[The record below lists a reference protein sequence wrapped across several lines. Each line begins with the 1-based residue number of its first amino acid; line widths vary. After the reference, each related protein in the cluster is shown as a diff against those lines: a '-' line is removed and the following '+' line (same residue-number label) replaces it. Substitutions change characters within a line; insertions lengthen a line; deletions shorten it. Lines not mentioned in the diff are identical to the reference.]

1 MRLLIV
7 LSGPVA
13 VGKTSFGDALI
24 SITGAKRVSTRKFI
38 QALKGT
44 SDDRRKLQI
53 AGDELDNETNG
64 EWVADAVEAELS
76 SAAQDAI
83 LLLDSARIPA
93 QVDAVRKR
101 WPGHVFHVHL
111 HADDE
116 ELERRYLKRD
126 PRLKEFATYAEVKEN
141 QTEAAVPALQL
152 TADLTLDTDYV
163 APETLA
169 ATAMDWFE
177 GTGPR
182 SREPLVDVIIGGQYG
197 SEGKGNVCAHLAK
210 HYGVLMRIGG
220 PNAGHLVKEPEY
232 KYVQLPSGTGSNKN
246 AKILIGA
253 GSTLWLPQFLRE
265 IMDQGLRPDR
275 LSIDPQ
281 AMVIDDEDRRL
292 ETGALQSISSTKQG
306 VGAASA
312 RKIANRGNSPMFGPP
327 VKLARD
333 VEQLRDFVRDV
344 RAELDKHFA
353 AGAHVLLE
361 GTQGTLL
368 SLHHGF
374 WPSVT
379 SRETS
384 AAGCLS
390 DAGISPNRVRKIIMV
405 VRTYPIRVGGPSGWM
420 GRNITMEELAKRS
433 GILLDQFR
441 KTEKGTISGIE
452 RRVAEFDWAQ
462 IRRSAELNGAT
473 DIAVTFADYL
483 GVENQQANCFDELN
497 DRARDFIARLE
508 RVAGTPVTLI
518 SKAFAAD
525 GVLERGFL
533 K

>member
-1 MRLLIV
+1 MIAL
-7 LSGPVA
+7 
-13 VGKTSFGDALI
+13 VGAT
-24 SITGAKRVSTRKFI
+24 RVSTRRFI
-38 QALKGT
+38 QQKKGT
-44 SDDRRKLQI
+44 SDNRRELQA
-53 AGDELDNETNG
+53 AGDQLDVETNG
-64 EWVADAVEAELS
+64 EWVADAIEAELPGL
-76 SAAQDAI
+76 AANAV
-83 LLLDSARIPA
+83 LLLDSAKIPA
-93 QVDAVRKR
+93 QIGAVRSR
-101 WPGHVFHVHL
+101 WPSKVFHIHL
-111 HADDE
+111 HAADE
-116 ELERRYLKRD
+116 ELERRYLRRD
-126 PRLKEFATYAEVKEN
+126 PQLKEFATYAEVREN
-141 QTEAAVPALQL
+141 QTEASVGALLQIS
-152 TADLTLDTDYV
+152 DLTLDTDYV

-177 GTGPR
+177 GKGFR
-182 SREPLVDVIIGGQYG
+182 KRQQLVDVIIGGQYG

-232 KYVQLPSGTGSNKN
+232 KYVQLPSGTGSNKD

-253 GSTLWLPQFLRE
+253 GSTLWLPQLLRE
-265 IMDQGLRPDR
+265 IMDQGLSPSR

-292 ETGALQSISSTKQG
+292 ESGALQSISSTKQG

-312 RKIANRGNSPMFGPP
+312 RKITNRGNSPMFGSPAR
-327 VKLARD
+327 LARD
-333 VEQLRDFVRDV
+333 IDQLSDYVRDV

-353 AGAHVLLE
+353 AGTPVLLE

-420 GRNITMEELAKRS
+420 GRNITMEELADRS
-433 GILLDQFR
+433 GIPIEQFR
-441 KTEKGTISGIE
+441 KTEKGTISGVE

-483 GVENQQANCFDELN
+483 GIENQQANSFDELN
-497 DRARDFIARLE
+497 DRARDFITRLE

-518 SKAFAAD
+518 SKAFASN

-533 K
+533 N